1 VKSYLEGR
9 NNHHP
14 AMPRSSAG
22 NASGLAVACAAA
34 RAPSG
39 QQADGA
45 TVECVKMNGKV
56 TQLIVTCGC
65 GAVIEIGCLY
75 PDE

>member
-1 VKSYLEGR
+1 MR
-9 NNHHP
+9 RAP
-14 AMPRSSAG
+14 AAPAT
-22 NASGLAVACAAA
+22 GLAAACAAA
-34 RAPSG
+34 SHGHAG
-39 QQADGA
+39 NQADAA

-65 GAVIEIGCLY
+65 GAIIEIGCLY